1 MMENN
6 YMYEENEISLKEL
19 LIVLFNQRK
28 MIGLITIVA
37 TSLAIVF
44 SLLMPNVYEAQSQLV
59 FSIPESDGSRF
70 GTYVFPSQNVADFIP
85 LLDSL
90 EVKNEVAV
98 KLELNSPS
106 EVRSS
111 YVFNKDYKY
120 VTIKTQ
126 ASTPEE
132 AKELNDAFVSTYINR
147 INAQYKLIAIDKF
160 IYNHQMNISNLNY
173 QKEKTQSM
181 IDEKTAFLETLDPVY
196 TLQKAVFSDPRS
208 AALYA
213 DKFNLD
219 LGSLS
224 NDVVLEEFVN
234 EKYLA
239 IDAEVIDLKTSM
251 INMSE
256 SLKYSELLL
265 KELKEEKAQF
275 TKSLESLSYKDDL
288 FDELTVLKGA
298 VSQVSEAVTPI
309 SRISPRRTMNV
320 AIGLVLGLMIGVFVA
335 FFKHYWV
342 TSE

>member
-1 MMENN
+1 
-6 YMYEENEISLKEL
+6 MYEENEISLKEL
-19 LIVLFNQRK
+19 LVVLMNQRK
-28 MIGLITIVA
+28 LIGLITIAV

-44 SLLMPNVYEAQSQLV
+44 SLLMPNVYEAQSQVV
-59 FSIPESDGSRF
+59 FTIPESEGSRF

-90 EVKNEVAV
+90 EVKNEVAK
-98 KLELNSPS
+98 KLELKSTS
-106 EVRSS
+106 EVNSS
-111 YVFNKDYKY
+111 YTFIKDNKY

-126 ASTPEE
+126 ANSPEK

-147 INAQYKLIAIDKF
+147 INAQYKLIVIDKF

-181 IDEKTAFLETLDPVY
+181 IEEKTVFLETLDPVY
-196 TLQKAVFSDPRS
+196 TLQKAVFSDPKS

-213 DKFNLD
+213 DRFNLD
-219 LGSLS
+219 LGSIS

-239 IDAEVIDLKTSM
+239 IDAEIIDLKTSM
-251 INMSE
+251 INMNE

-265 KELKEEKAQF
+265 KELKDEKEQF
-275 TKSLESLSYKDDL
+275 SKSIESLNYEDDL

-298 VSQVSEAVTPI
+298 ISQVSEAVTPD
-309 SRISPRRTMNV
+309 SRISPRRTLNV
-320 AIGLVLGLMIGVFVA
+320 AIGFVLGLMFGVFIA
-335 FFKHYWV
+335 FFKHYWT

>member
-1 MMENN
+1 MH
-6 YMYEENEISLKEL
+6 EENEISLKEL
-19 LIVLFNQRK
+19 LVVLLNQRK
-28 MIGLITIVA
+28 LIGLITIAV
-37 TSLAIVF
+37 TSLAIIF
-44 SLLMPNVYEAQSQLV
+44 SLLMPNVYEAQSQVV
-59 FSIPESDGSRF
+59 FSIPGSYGSRF
-70 GTYVFPSQNVADFIP
+70 GTYLFPSQNVADFIP

-90 EVKNEVAV
+90 EVKSEVAS
-98 KLELNSPS
+98 KLELKNTSDINSS
-106 EVRSS
+106 F
-111 YVFNKDYKY
+111 VFNEDYMY

-126 ASTPEE
+126 ANTPEK
-132 AKELNDAFVSTYINR
+132 AKELNDVFVSTYINR

-160 IYNHQMNISNLNY
+160 IYNHEMNISNLNY
-173 QKEKTQSM
+173 QKESTQSM
-181 IDEKTAFLETLDPVY
+181 IDEKSAFLEILDPVY

-234 EKYLA
+234 QKYLA
-239 IDAEVIDLKTSM
+239 IDAEIIDLKTSM
-251 INMSE
+251 INMNE

-275 TKSLESLSYKDDL
+275 SKSLESLNYEDDL

-298 VSQVSEAVTPI
+298 ISQVSEAVTPD
-309 SRISPRRTMNV
+309 SRISPRRTLNV
-320 AIGLVLGLMIGVFVA
+320 AIGFVLGLMFGVFIA
-335 FFKHYWV
+335 FFKHYWT

>member
-1 MMENN
+1 MH
-6 YMYEENEISLKEL
+6 EENEISLKEL
-19 LIVLFNQRK
+19 LVVLLNQRK
-28 MIGLITIVA
+28 LIGLITIAV
-37 TSLAIVF
+37 TSLAIIF
-44 SLLMPNVYEAQSQLV
+44 SLLMPNVYEAQSQVV

-70 GTYVFPSQNVADFIP
+70 GTYLFPSQNVADFIP

-90 EVKNEVAV
+90 EVKSEVAS
-98 KLELNSPS
+98 KLELKNTSDINSS
-106 EVRSS
+106 F
-111 YVFNKDYKY
+111 VFNENYKY

-126 ASTPEE
+126 ANTPEK
-132 AKELNDAFVSTYINR
+132 AKELNDVFVSTYINR

-160 IYNHQMNISNLNY
+160 IYNHEMNISNLNY
-173 QKEKTQSM
+173 QKESTQSM
-181 IDEKTAFLETLDPVY
+181 IDEKSAFLEILDPVY

-234 EKYLA
+234 QKYLA
-239 IDAEVIDLKTSM
+239 IDAEIIDLKTSM
-251 INMSE
+251 INMNE

-275 TKSLESLSYKDDL
+275 SKSLESLNYEDDL

-298 VSQVSEAVTPI
+298 ISQVSEAVTPD
-309 SRISPRRTMNV
+309 SRISPRRTLNV
-320 AIGLVLGLMIGVFVA
+320 AIGFVLGLMFGVFIA
-335 FFKHYWV
+335 FFKHYWT